1 MIMFIKL
8 IQNFKIMGLKRVF
21 FFVALSILF
30 ACKQGPKTPDVSKIK
45 VNLQVI
51 RFEQAFFSIDTNHI
65 DEALV
70 KLNNDYPG
78 FTKDYLFNI
87 LGTTPDS
94 ASKDIR
100 LFHSTYKRLFDSTK
114 QLFANIKPLE
124 QALTEG
130 LQFVKYYYPKYSI
143 PTKLVTFIG
152 PINSYG
158 NIITTDAFG
167 IGLQLYMGNNYSLYN
182 TEMAQ
187 QLYPIYISR
196 RFDQAYIPVNCMKNI
211 IDDMYPNKNLGKPL
225 VEQMVEAGKRQY
237 LLNLFLPNMAD
248 TLTTGYTA
256 AQLSTCKSNESNIW
270 HYFIQNNLLYESNP
284 DITKDYINDGPSTPA
299 LGADAPG
306 FIGQYVGTKIVLKWL
321 DKKGIV
327 SPDILMQTPAKQIF
341 EEAKYRPN

>member
-8 IQNFKIMGLKRVF
+8 IQNFTIMGLKRVF
-21 FFVALSILF
+21 FLAALSVLF
-30 ACKQGPKTPDVSKIK
+30 ACKQGSKTPDVSNIK

-51 RFEQAFFSIDTNHI
+51 RFEQAFFSVDTNQI
-65 DEALV
+65 DEALT

-100 LFHSTYKRLFDSTK
+100 LFQNTYRRLFDSSK

-124 QALTEG
+124 QALNMS
-130 LQFVKYYYPKYSI
+130 LQYVKYYYPKYAI
-143 PTKLVTFIG
+143 PTKLVSFIG

-187 QLYPIYISR
+187 ILYPSYISR

-237 LLNLFLPNMAD
+237 LLKLFLPNMPD

-256 AQLSTCKSNESNIW
+256 KQLAICNSNESNIW

-284 DITKDYINDGPSTPA
+284 DATKDYMNDGPNTPA
-299 LGADAPG
+299 LGVDVPG
-306 FIGQYVGTKIVLKWL
+306 LIGQFVGEKIVLKWL
-321 DKKGIV
+321 DKKGNV

>member
-1 MIMFIKL
+1 MFYWIL
-8 IQNFKIMGLKRVF
+8 LVF
-21 FFVALSILF
+21 LF
-30 ACKQGPKTPDVSKIK
+30 ACKQGPKTPDVSAIK
-45 VNLQVI
+45 VNLQVV
-51 RFEQAFFSIDTNHI
+51 RFEEAFFSIDTNHHI
-65 DEALV
+65 DEALT

-100 LFHSTYKRLFDSTK
+100 LFHNTYRRLFDSSK

-124 QALTEG
+124 QALNNS
-130 LQFVKYYYPKYSI
+130 LQYVKYYYPKYAI

-167 IGLQLYMGNNYSLYN
+167 IGLQLYMGKNYSLYN

-187 QLYPIYISR
+187 ELYPSYISR
-196 RFDQAYIPVNCMKNI
+196 RFDQAYIPINCMKNI

-237 LLNLFLPNMAD
+237 LLKLFLPNMPD
-248 TLTTGYTA
+248 TLITGYTA
-256 AQLSTCKSNESNIW
+256 IQLATCNSNESNIW

-284 DITKDYINDGPSTPA
+284 DATKDYMNDGPNTPA
-299 LGADAPG
+299 LGVDVPG
-306 FIGQYVGTKIVLKWL
+306 LIGQYVGEKIVLKWL
-321 DKKGIV
+321 DKKGNV

>member
-8 IQNFKIMGLKRVF
+8 IQNIKIMGSKSVF
-21 FFVALSILF
+21 FYVALSILF
-30 ACKQGPKTPDVSKIK
+30 ACKQGPKTPDVSGIK

-51 RFEQAFFSIDTNHI
+51 RFEQAFFSVDANHI
-65 DEALV
+65 DEALF

-100 LFHSTYKRLFDSTK
+100 LFHSTYRRLFDSTK
-114 QLFANIKPLE
+114 QLFSNIKPIE
-124 QALTEG
+124 QALNKG
-130 LQFVKYYYPKYSI
+130 LQFVKYYYPKYAI

-187 QLYPIYISR
+187 ELYPSYISR

-237 LLNLFLPNMAD
+237 LLKLFLPNMAD
-248 TLTTGYTA
+248 TLTTGFTA
-256 AQLSTCKSNESNIW
+256 LQLATCNSNEASIW
-270 HYFIQNNLLYESNP
+270 RYFIQNNLLYESNP
-284 DITKDYINDGPSTPA
+284 DITKDYMNDGPNTPA
-299 LGADAPG
+299 ISTDAPG
-306 FIGQYVGTKIVLKWL
+306 LIGQYVGTNIVLKWL
-321 DKKGIV
+321 DKKGMV

>member
-8 IQNFKIMGLKRVF
+8 IQNIKIMGSKSVF
-21 FFVALSILF
+21 FYVALSILF
-30 ACKQGPKTPDVSKIK
+30 ACKQGPKTPDVSGIK

-51 RFEQAFFSIDTNHI
+51 RFEQAFFSVDTNHI
-65 DEALV
+65 DEALF

-100 LFHSTYKRLFDSTK
+100 LFHSTYRRLFDSTK
-114 QLFANIKPLE
+114 QLFSNIKPIE
-124 QALTEG
+124 QALNKG
-130 LQFVKYYYPKYSI
+130 LQFVKYYYPKYAI

-158 NIITTDAFG
+158 NIITTYAFG

-187 QLYPIYISR
+187 ELYPSYISR

-237 LLNLFLPNMAD
+237 LLKLFLPNMAD
-248 TLTTGYTA
+248 TLTTGFTA
-256 AQLSTCKSNESNIW
+256 LQLATCNSNEASIW
-270 HYFIQNNLLYESNP
+270 RYFIQNNLLYESNP
-284 DITKDYINDGPSTPA
+284 DITKDYMNDGPNTPA
-299 LGADAPG
+299 ISTDAPG
-306 FIGQYVGTKIVLKWL
+306 LIGQYVGTNIVLKWL
-321 DKKGIV
+321 NKKGMV

>member
-1 MIMFIKL
+1 MFIKL
-8 IQNFKIMGLKRVF
+8 IQNFTIMGLKRVF
-21 FFVALSILF
+21 FLAALSVLF
-30 ACKQGPKTPDVSKIK
+30 ACKQGSKTPDVSNIK

-51 RFEQAFFSIDTNHI
+51 RFEQAFFSIDTNQI
-65 DEALV
+65 DEALT

-78 FTKDYLFNI
+78 ITKDYLFNI

-100 LFHSTYKRLFDSTK
+100 LFQNTYRRLFDSSK

-124 QALTEG
+124 QALNKS
-130 LQFVKYYYPKYSI
+130 LQYVKYYYPKYAI
-143 PTKLVTFIG
+143 PTKLVSFIG

-187 QLYPIYISR
+187 ILYPSYISR

-225 VEQMVEAGKRQY
+225 VEQMVEVGKRQY
-237 LLNLFLPNMAD
+237 LLKLFLPNMPD

-256 AQLSTCKSNESNIW
+256 KQLAICISNEASIW

-284 DITKDYINDGPSTPA
+284 DATKDYMNDGPNTPA
-299 LGADAPG
+299 LGVDVPG
-306 FIGQYVGTKIVLKWL
+306 LIGQFVGEKIVLKWL
-321 DKKGIV
+321 DKKGNV

>member
-8 IQNFKIMGLKRVF
+8 IQNFTIMGLKRVF
-21 FFVALSILF
+21 FLAALSVLF
-30 ACKQGPKTPDVSKIK
+30 ACKQGSKTPDVSNIK

-51 RFEQAFFSIDTNHI
+51 RFEQAFFSIDTNQI
-65 DEALV
+65 DEALT

-100 LFHSTYKRLFDSTK
+100 LFQKTYRRLFDSSK

-124 QALTEG
+124 QALNKS
-130 LQFVKYYYPKYSI
+130 LQYVKYYYPKYAI
-143 PTKLVTFIG
+143 PTKLVSFIG

-187 QLYPIYISR
+187 LLYPSYISR

-237 LLNLFLPNMAD
+237 LLKLFLPNMPD
-248 TLTTGYTA
+248 TLITGYTA
-256 AQLSTCKSNESNIW
+256 KQLAICISNEASIW

-284 DITKDYINDGPSTPA
+284 DATKDYMNDGPNTPA
-299 LGADAPG
+299 LGVDVPG
-306 FIGQYVGTKIVLKWL
+306 LIGQFVGEKIVLKWL
-321 DKKGIV
+321 DKKGNV

>member
-8 IQNFKIMGLKRVF
+8 IQNFTIMGLKRVF
-21 FFVALSILF
+21 FLAALSVLF
-30 ACKQGPKTPDVSKIK
+30 ACKQGSKTPDVSNIK

-51 RFEQAFFSIDTNHI
+51 RFEQAFFSIDTNQI
-65 DEALV
+65 DEALT

-100 LFHSTYKRLFDSTK
+100 LFQNTYRRLFDSSK

-124 QALTEG
+124 QALNKS
-130 LQFVKYYYPKYSI
+130 LQYVKYYYPKYAI
-143 PTKLVTFIG
+143 PTKLVSFIG

-187 QLYPIYISR
+187 ILYPSYISR

-225 VEQMVEAGKRQY
+225 VEQMVEVGKRQY
-237 LLNLFLPNMAD
+237 LLKLFLPNMPD

-256 AQLSTCKSNESNIW
+256 KQLAICISNEASIW

-284 DITKDYINDGPSTPA
+284 DATKDYMNDGPNTPA
-299 LGADAPG
+299 LGVDVPG
-306 FIGQYVGTKIVLKWL
+306 LIGQFVGEKIVLKWL
-321 DKKGIV
+321 DKKGNV

>member
-1 MIMFIKL
+1 MSMFIKRIQKL
-8 IQNFKIMGLKRVF
+8 IIMGFKIVVCVVILSVF
-21 FFVALSILF
+21 FS
-30 ACKQGPKTPDVSKIK
+30 CKQGAKTPNVSAIK
-45 VNLQVI
+45 VDLQVI
-51 RFEQAFFSIDTNHI
+51 RFEKAFFSIDTNHI
-65 DEALV
+65 EEALR

-100 LFHSTYKRLFDSTK
+100 QFNNTYRRLYDSTK
-114 QLFANIKPLE
+114 QLFVNTKTIQQQLVNA
-124 QALTEG
+124 
-130 LQFVKYYYPKYSI
+130 LQFVKYYYPNYPI

-167 IGLQLYMGNNYSLYN
+167 VGLQLYMGNQYSLYH

-187 QLYPIYISR
+187 TLYPSYIAR

-237 LLNLFLPNMAD
+237 LLKLFLPTLAD
-248 TLTTGYTA
+248 SLTTGYTNL
-256 AQLSTCKSNESNIW
+256 QLATCNSNEASIW

-284 DITKDYINDGPSTPA
+284 DMTKDYMNEAPNTPA
-299 LGADAPG
+299 LGADVPG
-306 FIGQYVGTKIVLKWL
+306 CIGQYLGEKIVLKWL
-321 DKKGIV
+321 DKKGLL
-327 SPDILMQTPAKQIF
+327 SPDLLMQTPAKQIF
-341 EEAKYRPN
+341 EESKYRPN